1 MKKLFLVTTLGA
13 TFVLA
18 LSACG
23 KDEYKLSVVAPQ
35 GAPAVSVS
43 ALAVADTA
51 NYSFIDAN
59 NISEQFTSNE
69 KDIIIAPVN
78 AGAKLYKLGKST
90 YKLGAVVTWGNL
102 YFATQ
107 RADIQSVTDLAGK
120 DITLFGENTIN
131 SSLAR
136 YVLTNKNIEPNYKY
150 LGSAANTK
158 ELLASDANS
167 IVMTAEPALTAV
179 TNQLKQNGKTVK
191 AFAISDLYKEISDAE
206 FTQAAL
212 FIKNDAIENHK
223 EVVNDFLDSVKA
235 SCDLVTNDVEKAA
248 NNIITLGNTGLPS
261 ALPVLKTA
269 LPKCNIKF
277 VDAKDSKKQLE
288 KTVSI
293 DPAQFG
299 GANPADDFYYNK

>member
-1 MKKLFLVTTLGA
+1 MKKMFLVTSLGA
-13 TFVLA
+13 GLLFTLA
-18 LSACG
+18 SCG

-43 ALAVADTA
+43 ALAINDSD

-59 NISEQFTSNE
+59 NIAEQFTSNE

-78 AGAKLYKLGKST
+78 AGAKLYKAKKST

-102 YFATQ
+102 YFATT
-107 RADIQSVTDLAGK
+107 RGDIESINDLAGK
-120 DITLFGENTIN
+120 DVTLFGETTIN
-131 SSLAR
+131 SSLAK
-136 YVLTNKNIEPNYKY
+136 YVLTNKNIEPNYQY

-179 TNQLKQNGKTVK
+179 TNQLKQAGKTVK
-191 AFAISDLYKEISDAE
+191 AFSISEMYAEIADAE

-212 FIKNDAIENHK
+212 FIKSETIDNHK
-223 EVVNDFLDSVKA
+223 SVVDEFLDSVKE
-235 SCDLVTNDVEKAA
+235 SCDLVSSDVEAVA
-248 NNIITLGNTGLPS
+248 NNIISLGNTGLPA
-261 ALPVLKTA
+261 ALPVLKTS

-277 VDAKDSKKQLE
+277 KNAADSKAAIE
-288 KTVSI
+288 KTAKI
-293 DPAQFG
+293 DLTQFG
-299 GANPADDFYYNK
+299 GAVPSDDFYYNK